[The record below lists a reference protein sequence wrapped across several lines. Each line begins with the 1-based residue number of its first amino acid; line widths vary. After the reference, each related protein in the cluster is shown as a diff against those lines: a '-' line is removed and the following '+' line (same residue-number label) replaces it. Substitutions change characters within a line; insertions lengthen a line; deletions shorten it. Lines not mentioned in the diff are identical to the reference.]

1 MRTTMLFSSVEA
13 DAYRFV
19 LQKLY
24 VLIVN
29 IQITILN
36 TFLCNP
42 VSRSEVMAWMLSCS
56 GYFAT
61 YILKFTV
68 KLFLWLFL

>member
-1 MRTTMLFSSVEA
+1 MLTDLCYKSYMF
-13 DAYRFV
+13 
-19 LQKLY
+19 LLH
-24 VLIVN
+24 N
-29 IQITILN
+29 IQMTILN

-56 GYFAT
+56 EYLAM
-61 YILKFTV
+61 YILKFTL